1 MAKYIAVH
9 TPLVQEASQNELF
22 GMMRGVV
29 QAQVP
34 DTEWIS
40 SWLSVDSSR
49 MFCLWEAPNEE
60 MIREA
65 LGDIL
70 NISPI
75 ESVYEVVHIDPDF
88 FA

>member
-40 SWLSVDSSR
+40 SWLSVDSSK

-70 NISPI
+70 SISPI
-75 ESVYEVVHIDPDF
+75 ESVYEVVLIDPNF